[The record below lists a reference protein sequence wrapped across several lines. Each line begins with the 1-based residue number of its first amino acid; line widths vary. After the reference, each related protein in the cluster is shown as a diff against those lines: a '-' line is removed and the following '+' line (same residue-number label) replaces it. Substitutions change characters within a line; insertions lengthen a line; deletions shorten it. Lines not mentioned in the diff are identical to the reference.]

1 MLRFTMPQTRT
12 PPLREDEDVVDVHTH
27 ALKVVC
33 HSQLDGGVLSVRN
46 DVETIDVIVAR
57 GGIASHLV
65 EIRGAILVLLQPVS
79 IKWIEEHRTLANV
92 FP

>member
-1 MLRFTMPQTRT
+1 MPQTRT

-46 DVETIDVIVAR
+46 NVEAVDVIVA
-57 GGIASHLV
+57 
-65 EIRGAILVLLQPVS
+65 
-79 IKWIEEHRTLANV
+79 
-92 FP
+92 

>member
-27 ALKVVC
+27 ALKVVR

-46 DVETIDVIVAR
+46 NVEAVDVIVA
-57 GGIASHLV
+57 
-65 EIRGAILVLLQPVS
+65 
-79 IKWIEEHRTLANV
+79 
-92 FP
+92 